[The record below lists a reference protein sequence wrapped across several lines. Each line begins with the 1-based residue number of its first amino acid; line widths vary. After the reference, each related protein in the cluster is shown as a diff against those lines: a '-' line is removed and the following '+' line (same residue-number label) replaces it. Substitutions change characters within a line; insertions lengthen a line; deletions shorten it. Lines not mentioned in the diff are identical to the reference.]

1 MYHKSNIE
9 ATLKLTND
17 YLYLITIYEKIEIFL
32 SFDIIVELILIK
44 QENKDMFLQQWN
56 SVE

>member
-1 MYHKSNIE
+1 MYHKSNIG